1 MKQLRKSTLLIAIS
15 AIMGFGVL
23 TSGCTSYATPEQL
36 ARISELERE
45 ISALESAIQTKQ
57 SQIGNL
63 DRQISAQ
70 EAKLNQCAKDKDLV
84 RQRLASWKGTR

>member
-1 MKQLRKSTLLIAIS
+1 MKKLRNSVVLACAAAIL
-15 AIMGFGVL
+15 AGGTFL
-23 TSGCTSYATPEQL
+23 SGCTSYATPEQL

-57 SQIGNL
+57 SQIGTL

-70 EAKLNQCAKDKDLV
+70 EAKLEQCAKDKELV
-84 RQRLASWKGTR
+84 KQRLANWKGN

>member
-1 MKQLRKSTLLIAIS
+1 MKVLRTPVVLILAIVAMS
-15 AIMGFGVL
+15 AGVL
-23 TSGCTSYATPEQL
+23 VSGCTSYATPEQL

-57 SQIGNL
+57 SQIGTL

-70 EAKLNQCAKDKDLV
+70 EAKLDQCAKDKELV
-84 RQRLASWKGTR
+84 KQRLANWKDQ